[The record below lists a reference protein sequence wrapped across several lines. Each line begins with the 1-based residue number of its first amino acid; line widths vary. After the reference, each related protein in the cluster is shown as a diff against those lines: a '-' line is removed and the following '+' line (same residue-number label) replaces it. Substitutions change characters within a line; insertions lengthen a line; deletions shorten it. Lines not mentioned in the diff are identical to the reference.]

1 MPGTKL
7 SPELIKELKTAA
19 KPLKKKQGTI
29 LFRAGDRGKGA
40 FVVRRGR
47 IKLTLEGGAGLYPS
61 RTLGAGSIAGLP
73 ATVSGEPYSLTAEAI
88 QDCELDFISRKELL
102 ALIQR
107 NTKAALQIL
116 QILSEEIY
124 NMRNTAQM
132 AVRSVMTTVQ

>member
-7 SPELIKELKTAA
+7 SPELIKELKIAA
-19 KPLKKKQGTI
+19 KPLKTKEGTI
-29 LFRAGDRGKGA
+29 LFRAGERGKGA
-40 FVVRRGR
+40 FVVRRGQ
-47 IKLTLEGGAGLYPS
+47 IKLTLEGGGALYPS
-61 RTLGAGSIAGLP
+61 RTLGPGAIVGLP

-88 QDCELDFISRKELL
+88 KDCELDFISRKDLL

-124 NMRNTAQM
+124 NMRNTAQL
-132 AVRSVMTTVQ
+132 AASAAISTVH

>member
-7 SPELIKELKTAA
+7 SPELIKELRTAA
-19 KPLKKKQGTI
+19 KPMKKKEGAI
-29 LFRAGDRGKGA
+29 LFRAGDRGTGA
-40 FVVRRGR
+40 FVVRRGQ
-47 IKLTLEGGAGLYPS
+47 IKLTLEGGAALYPS
-61 RTLGAGSIAGLP
+61 RTLGPGAIAGLP

-88 QDCELDFISRKELL
+88 QDCELDFIPREELL

-124 NMRNTAQM
+124 NMRNTAQL
-132 AVRSVMTTVQ
+132 AAQTTVTVH

>member
-7 SPELIKELKTAA
+7 SPELVKELRTAA
-19 KPLKKKQGTI
+19 KPLKKKQGAI
-29 LFRAGDRGKGA
+29 LFRAGERGKGA
-40 FVVRRGR
+40 FVVRRGK

-61 RTLGAGSIAGLP
+61 RTLGPETIAGLP

-88 QDCELDFISRKELL
+88 EDCELDFISRKDLL

-124 NMRNTAQM
+124 NMRNTAQL
-132 AVRSVMTTVQ
+132 AARAEITTVH